1 VYSTEITVT
10 GNLVGPPMK
19 RRVGESSVV
28 AFRIASTGRRFDR
41 GSGGWVDGATLFM
54 DVDCWGELGGNVI
67 RSVAKGDPVVV
78 HGHVFTEEWDSEGGR
93 RQRNKIRAGA
103 VGLNLSRGHCDFH
116 RTLRQGPAEAP
127 ATSEAA
133 ADATADATAEAG
145 VPGSPLPATGPVD
158 VHLTSG
164 DYTEEADALDPVD
177 SEEPSRQAS
186 LV

>member
-1 VYSTEITVT
+1 MYSTEITVT

-41 GSGGWVDGATLFM
+41 VSGGWVDGATLFM

-116 RTLRQGPAEAP
+116 RTLRQGPVEAP
-127 ATSEAA
+127 AGAETTAS
-133 ADATADATAEAG
+133 DVTGSTLSATD
-145 VPGSPLPATGPVD
+145 PVD
-158 VHLTSG
+158 AHLTSG

>member
-1 VYSTEITVT
+1 MYSTEITVT

-41 GSGGWVDGATLFM
+41 VSGGWVDGATLFM

-116 RTLRQGPAEAP
+116 RTLRQGPVEAP
-127 ATSEAA
+127 AGAEATA
-133 ADATADATAEAG
+133 PDAT
-145 VPGSPLPATGPVD
+145 GSPLAATDPVD
-158 VHLTSG
+158 AHLTSG

>member
-1 VYSTEITVT
+1 MYSTEITVT

-41 GSGGWVDGATLFM
+41 VSGGWVDGATLFM

-116 RTLRQGPAEAP
+116 RTLRQGPVEAP
-127 ATSEAA
+127 AGAEAA
-133 ADATADATAEAG
+133 APDVT
-145 VPGSPLPATGPVD
+145 GSPLSAPDPVD
-158 VHLTSG
+158 AHLTSG

>member
-41 GSGGWVDGATLFM
+41 VTGGWVDGATLFM

-103 VGLNLSRGHCDFH
+103 VGLNLSRGHCEFH
-116 RTLRQGPAEAP
+116 RTPRQGQVEAP
-127 ATSEAA
+127 ASSTAAVDAVTS
-133 ADATADATAEAG
+133 AD
-145 VPGSPLPATGPVD
+145 PGFPLPTTGAVD
-158 VHLTSG
+158 EHLTSG
-164 DYTEEADALDPVD
+164 DYTEEADALDSLD
-177 SEEPSRQAS
+177 SEETSREAS